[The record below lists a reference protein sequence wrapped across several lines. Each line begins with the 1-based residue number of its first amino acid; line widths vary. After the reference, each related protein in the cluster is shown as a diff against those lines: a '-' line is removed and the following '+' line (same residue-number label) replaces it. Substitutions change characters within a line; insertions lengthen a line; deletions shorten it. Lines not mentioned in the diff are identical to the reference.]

1 MPAVLA
7 TFFLEAVSYHV
18 SAIFHI
24 HIRIQATTGK
34 KKLKTHIL
42 VAYCSAAETGRPIYT
57 PTRDNK
63 EEEDGLHSAAEDTVK
78 LDGQAKTL
86 DVEKRAPRSE
96 NGELIWKRREVHS
109 GRALTVSTVEWSVAE
124 KTATPTSTLE
134 GFMWDKETEVDR
146 FRERVPLSNLVS
158 QSRLS
163 QMDPSTPKRRD
174 WIGPVQAAAASS
186 GKFVIIPECKRT
198 EPVTGSLRKRYDLNK
213 LAKEFT
219 VAGVPALSV
228 NCDAVLFGGTL
239 DDITTVREAS
249 SKAALEM
256 SSNDGAE
263 APPIMASDL
272 LLYPYQLYKL
282 SLAGADAVNLI
293 VGALAAKD
301 LVYLTKI
308 ASSLKLQTLVSVTS
322 AAQIKALSVVAAGGV
337 NGLIVSNR
345 ELEDF
350 SFDMTG
356 QQALDILK
364 SDELKEF
371 KEKHG
376 ADIPVLVEGRVGII
390 EWKNEKGETSA
401 EDYLFEL
408 KRAGAI
414 GAIVGGGLVN
424 EEGAGSALKS
434 LMQAS

>member
-1 MPAVLA
+1 MA
-7 TFFLEAVSYHV
+7 TEDMKLE
-18 SAIFHI
+18 
-24 HIRIQATTGK
+24 RG
-34 KKLKTHIL
+34 
-42 VAYCSAAETGRPIYT
+42 
-57 PTRDNK
+57 
-63 EEEDGLHSAAEDTVK
+63 
-78 LDGQAKTL
+78 AKTFDL
-86 DVEKRAPRSE
+86 EKRAPRNE
-96 NGELIWKRREVHS
+96 NGELMLKRREVHS

-134 GFMWDKETEVDR
+134 GYMWSKETEVDR

-163 QMDPSTPKRRD
+163 TMDPSTPKRRD
-174 WIGPVQAAAASS
+174 WIAPVKTAAAS

-198 EPVTGSLRKRYDLNK
+198 EPVTGSLRKRYDVSK

-219 VAGVPALSV
+219 LAGVPALSV

-239 DDITTVREAS
+239 DDITAAREAS
-249 SKAALEM
+249 SKAALDM
-256 SSNDGAE
+256 SSEDGAGT
-263 APPIMASDL
+263 PPIMASDL

-282 SLAGADAVNLI
+282 SMAGADAVNLI

-308 ASSLKLQTLVSVTS
+308 ASSLKLQTFVSVTS
-322 AAQIKALSVVAAGGV
+322 PAQIKALSVVSAGGV
-337 NGLIVSNR
+337 TGLIVSNR

-371 KEKHG
+371 KEKQG
-376 ADIPVLVEGRVGII
+376 ADIPVFVEGRVGII
-390 EWKNEKGETSA
+390 EWKNEEGETSA
-401 EDYLFEL
+401 ENYLHEL

-414 GAIVGGGLVN
+414 GAIVGGGLVIDD
-424 EEGAGSALKS
+424 GAGSALKS
-434 LMQAS
+434 LMEAS

>member
-1 MPAVLA
+1 M
-7 TFFLEAVSYHV
+7 
-18 SAIFHI
+18 
-24 HIRIQATTGK
+24 
-34 KKLKTHIL
+34 
-42 VAYCSAAETGRPIYT
+42 VASCPTAETGRPIYT
-57 PTRDNK
+57 PVQAAADQVQAEVDNK
-63 EEEDGLHSAAEDTVK
+63 EAELHSGADDIKK
-78 LDGQAKTL
+78 LERRAKTL
-86 DVEKRAPRSE
+86 DLEKRAPRHE
-96 NGELIWKRREVHS
+96 NGELILKRREVHS

-134 GFMWDKETEVDR
+134 GYMWDKETEVDR

-163 QMDPSTPKRRD
+163 SMDPSTPKRRD
-174 WIGPVQAAAASS
+174 WIGPVKSAAAS

-219 VAGVPALSV
+219 LAGVPALSV

-239 DDITTVREAS
+239 DDITTVREAT
-249 SKAALEM
+249 SKATL
-256 SSNDGAE
+256 DGAVV
-263 APPIMASDL
+263 PPIMASDL

-282 SLAGADAVNLI
+282 SMAGADAVNLV
-293 VGALAAKD
+293 VGALGGKD

-308 ASSLKLQTLVSVTS
+308 ASSLKLQTFVSVTS
-322 AAQIKALSVVAAGGV
+322 PAQISELSVVAAGGV
-337 NGLIVSNR
+337 DGLIVSNR

-390 EWKNEKGETSA
+390 EWKNEKGEMSV
-401 EDYLFEL
+401 ENYLYEL
-408 KRAGAI
+408 KKSGAI

-424 EEGAGSALKS
+424 DDGAGSALKS

>member
-1 MPAVLA
+1 VQ
-7 TFFLEAVSYHV
+7 
-18 SAIFHI
+18 AIY
-24 HIRIQATTGK
+24 TPYPSNDGK
-34 KKLKTHIL
+34 RLKTHIM
-42 VAYCSAAETGRPIYT
+42 VASSSAETGRPIYS
-57 PTRDNK
+57 PERAAADEVQVEVDK
-63 EEEDGLHSAAEDTVK
+63 ELEEEADLHSAAEDIK
-78 LDGQAKTL
+78 RERLAKTFES
-86 DVEKRAPRSE
+86 EKRAPRGE
-96 NGELIWKRREVHS
+96 NGELVLKRREIHS

-134 GFMWDKETEVDR
+134 GYMWDKETEVDR

-163 QMDPSTPKRRD
+163 IVDPSMPKPRD
-174 WIGPVQAAAASS
+174 WIGPVKTAAAS

-219 VAGVPALSV
+219 LAGVPAMSV

-239 DDITTVREAS
+239 DDITTVREAT

-256 SSNDGAE
+256 SSEDGVALV
-263 APPIMASDL
+263 PPIMASDL

-282 SLAGADAVNLI
+282 SLAGADAVNLV

-308 ASSLKLQTLVSVTS
+308 ASSLKLQTFVSATS
-322 AAQIKALSVVAAGGV
+322 PAQIKALSVVAAGGV
-337 NGLIVSNR
+337 DGLIVSNR

-356 QQALDILK
+356 QQALDMLK

-376 ADIPVLVEGRVGII
+376 ADIPILVEGRVGII
-390 EWKNEKGETSA
+390 KWRNEKGETSA
-401 EDYLFEL
+401 ENYLHEL
-408 KRAGAI
+408 KKAGAI
-414 GAIVGGGLVN
+414 GAIVGGGLVKDD
-424 EEGAGSALKS
+424 GAGSALKS
-434 LMQAS
+434 LLQAS

>member
-1 MPAVLA
+1 MLCWPYP
-7 TFFLEAVSYHV
+7 SND
-18 SAIFHI
+18 
-24 HIRIQATTGK
+24 GK
-34 KKLKTHIL
+34 QLKTHIL
-42 VAYCSAAETGRPIYT
+42 IAFYSATETGRPIYS
-57 PTRDNK
+57 PTRAAGEQGQAEVDTK
-63 EEEDGLHSAAEDTVK
+63 LEEEAELHSVAEDVK
-78 LDGQAKTL
+78 LELRAKTFDL
-86 DVEKRAPRSE
+86 EKRAPRAD
-96 NGELIWKRREVHS
+96 NGELILKRREIHS
-109 GRALTVSTVEWSVAE
+109 GRALTVSTVEWSVAD

-134 GFMWDKETEVDR
+134 GYMWDKETEVDR

-163 QMDPSTPKRRD
+163 SVDPSTLKRRD
-174 WIGPVQAAAASS
+174 WIGPVKAAAAS

-219 VAGVPALSV
+219 LAGVPALSV

-256 SSNDGAE
+256 SSPDG
-263 APPIMASDL
+263 PPIMASDL

-293 VGALAAKD
+293 VGALAGKD

-308 ASSLKLQTLVSVTS
+308 ASSLKLQTFVSVTS
-322 AAQIKALSVVAAGGV
+322 PAQIKALDVVAAGGV
-337 NGLIVSNR
+337 DGLIASNR

-376 ADIPVLVEGRVGII
+376 SDIPVFVEGRVGII
-390 EWKNEKGETSA
+390 EWKNEKGEKSA
-401 EDYLFEL
+401 ENYLHEL
-408 KRAGAI
+408 KNAGAI

-424 EEGAGSALKS
+424 DDGSGRSALKS